1 MILLV
6 KEEIYMKLT
15 VYNYNYKRGNDNDYG
30 IVTLNERA
38 DSTKVEKTLS
48 KSFNQKIHL
57 VPVQVINL

>member
-1 MILLV
+1 
-6 KEEIYMKLT
+6 MKLT